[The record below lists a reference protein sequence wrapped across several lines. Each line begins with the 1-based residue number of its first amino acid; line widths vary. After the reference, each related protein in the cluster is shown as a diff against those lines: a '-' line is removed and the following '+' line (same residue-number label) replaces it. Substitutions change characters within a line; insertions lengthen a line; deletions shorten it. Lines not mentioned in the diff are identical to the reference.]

1 MNRSKTDI
9 STTARRQWRAGGV
22 CQESKRTT
30 TTTEPE
36 SDESLVSTVKNST
49 LAREAALGPIEEQ
62 SNSPLGV
69 QQCSSGPVRNCSAAN
84 DYPPTMAE
92 RLKKGVLSMLNPLAT
107 AFRPA
112 ASGPNGGG
120 GAVQFPP
127 QRCSASPSAD
137 QTRERLGDARGAADS
152 APTKFRIEEED
163 VRLSVLSSVSPA
175 AKHSPSIAINSTG
188 AFTGCPADRHS
199 SHDLQRGSDSRGSG
213 PSAQRQIDA
222 QNCREGIPVPPPVF
236 APAGPAALCDNA
248 ATSAERL

>member
-1 MNRSKTDI
+1 MNRSKNQC
-9 STTARRQWRAGGV
+9 STTTEIQRRVGQV

-69 QQCSSGPVRNCSAAN
+69 QQCSPVSVRNCSAAN

-92 RLKKGVLSMLNPLAT
+92 RMKKGVLSMLNPLAT
-107 AFRPA
+107 AFSPA

-120 GAVQFPP
+120 GAAQFPP
-127 QRCSASPSAD
+127 LKSPAPPSAD
-137 QTRERLGDARGAADS
+137 QSRLRLGDARGAADS

-175 AKHSPSIAINSTG
+175 AKHSPSVAINSTG
-188 AFTGCPADRHS
+188 AFLSLIH
-199 SHDLQRGSDSRGSG
+199 
-213 PSAQRQIDA
+213 I
-222 QNCREGIPVPPPVF
+222 
-236 APAGPAALCDNA
+236 
-248 ATSAERL
+248 